1 MSNDSESKQTTD
13 EAATAGGGTGD
24 GGTGNGDARNGAGT
38 ETTRVMREWFAGRL
52 DPTWFVDPIEVLEDP
67 DEVLVIGRLAE
78 PAAGDGDDSLRES
91 AAIAAF
97 REATRERRMAI
108 AREAEHLFGR
118 QISWGA
124 RCGGT
129 RTLFTTLSVPVMTR
143 LRLPERTVL
152 DTLVEAGVARSRS
165 DALAWCVRLVE
176 SHESEW
182 LAELREAL
190 VGVRRVRAEG
200 PRSL

>member
-1 MSNDSESKQTTD
+1 MQEWFSKQID
-13 EAATAGGGTGD
+13 PS
-24 GGTGNGDARNGAGT
+24 
-38 ETTRVMREWFAGRL
+38 WFSE
-52 DPTWFVDPIEVLEDP
+52 PVEVLEDD
-67 DEVLVIGRLAE
+67 DEVLVIGRLPE
-78 PAAGDGDDSLRES
+78 PAGDGEGDAAVHEA
-91 AAIAAF
+91 AAITAF
-97 REATRERRMAI
+97 RESTRERRIII

-118 QISWGA
+118 NVSWGA

-143 LRLPERTVL
+143 LRLPEREVL
-152 DTLVEAGVARSRS
+152 DTLVESGVARSRS
-165 DALAWCVRLVE
+165 EALAWCVRLVGE
-176 SHESEW
+176 HESDW

>member
-1 MSNDSESKQTTD
+1 MVDDGERQD
-13 EAATAGGGTGD
+13 GGVGGAAAGAGD
-24 GGTGNGDARNGAGT
+24 GGTARES
-38 ETTRVMREWFAGRL
+38 ETTRAMRDWFAGRL
-52 DPTWFVDPIEVLEDP
+52 DPSWFVEQVEVLEDP
-67 DEVLVIGRLAE
+67 DEVLVIGRLAVPPPGE
-78 PAAGDGDDSLRES
+78 GGESLRE
-91 AAIAAF
+91 AGAIGAF

-143 LRLPERTVL
+143 LRLTERSVL

-182 LAELREAL
+182 LGELREAL
-190 VGVRRVRAEG
+190 VGVRRLRHEG